1 VPTKSPLRISWIFG
15 LAVTCA
21 LTGCTR
27 REVLK
32 LHYLNGFVPDTHA
45 IFLPANVAVA
55 PVSGDLASGSHDV
68 GNIYNSSGGLE
79 KRLQVSDAGVV
90 VRDALMAGLADAGL
104 KPTALDAAIETKDL
118 QLGIDAM
125 LSCELQQLS
134 NEKDFGAAQT
144 IHGEYFTM
152 TSRMKLKVI
161 LRRRDG
167 STLYENEITAAE
179 DEPPKPVGAEAFLP
193 LETDP
198 AEALS
203 VAMSRAIGTMLTDP
217 QFRAAFPIR
226 TP

>member
-1 VPTKSPLRISWIFG
+1 MIFA
-15 LAVTCA
+15 LAVLCA
-21 LTGCTR
+21 FTGCAR
-27 REVLK
+27 REVLR

-55 PVSGDLASGSHDV
+55 PVGGELASGSHDV

-79 KRLQVSDAGVV
+79 KRLQVSDAGAVV
-90 VRDALMAGLADAGL
+90 HDALMAGLADAGL
-104 KPTALDAAIETKDL
+104 KPIALDAGIESKDL
-118 QLGIDAM
+118 SKDLPLGIDAM
-125 LSCELQQLS
+125 LSCELQQIS
-134 NEKDFGAAQT
+134 IEKDFGAAQT
-144 IHGEYFTM
+144 IHGQYFTM
-152 TSRMKLKVI
+152 TSRMKLELT

-167 STLYENEITAAE
+167 STLYENEITGAE

-203 VAMSRAIGTMLTDP
+203 VAMSRAIGSMLTDP